1 MKMQERNAGAAK
13 AALLIHARLV
23 RTTTCVGGCRCG
35 YTICGDRDPYLKDHP
50 EYRDEAGYR
59 RNR

>member
-1 MKMQERNAGAAK
+1 MTGVSDVCSSD
-13 AALLIHARLV
+13 LLV
-23 RTTTCVGGCRCG
+23 RTTTCANGCKCD
-35 YTICGDRDPYLKDHP
+35 YTICGSRDPYLKDHP